1 MKSNHENDR
10 NFIAAVLDRLLA
22 HPDPAQALDVL
33 EKTLKEF
40 DCSGS

>member
-33 EKTLKEF
+33 DKTVKEF
-40 DCSGS
+40 NCFDA